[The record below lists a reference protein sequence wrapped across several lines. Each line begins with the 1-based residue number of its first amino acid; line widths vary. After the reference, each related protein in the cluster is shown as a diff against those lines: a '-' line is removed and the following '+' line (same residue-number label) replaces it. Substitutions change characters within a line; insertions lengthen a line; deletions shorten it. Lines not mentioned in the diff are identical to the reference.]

1 MLTIDHT
8 LETAL
13 SGLAALLI
21 TGAGMVSLLVTPP
34 GQPMGQTDHAPLALP
49 ILA

>member
-1 MLTIDHT
+1 MKDT

-21 TGAGMVSLLVTPP
+21 VGVAMTAVVVVPP
-34 GQPMGQTDHAPLALP
+34 AHSPAQTNDAALAMP